1 MWVNVTT
8 SDEDSKNGE
17 GDMTMPATE
26 REKEEN
32 TDKNTNAKDKDEV
45 KDGDTDKNKDKEKI
59 TETKNIIDTN
69 KDRKEDCGEAILQR
83 LWYML
88 QIGQGNVLLLEFSH
102 WTGTEQSAWTWRKK
116 TKFTDFLAKGD
127 TADIMLA

>member
-1 MWVNVTT
+1 MLYQTT

-17 GDMTMPATE
+17 DTTMPATE

-45 KDGDTDKNKDKEKI
+45 KDGDTDKDKDKEKI

-69 KDRKEDCGEAILQR
+69 KDRKEDSGEAILQR
-83 LWYML
+83 L
-88 QIGQGNVLLLEFSH
+88 
-102 WTGTEQSAWTWRKK
+102 
-116 TKFTDFLAKGD
+116 
-127 TADIMLA
+127 